1 MTFNPSAGQW
11 GNEVGN
17 SARPTVH
24 LLTGNPT
31 TGYDTTQLGRAIG
44 YARGV
49 LRLECGRTE
58 VKVNA
63 NPGPW
68 SYESKA
74 ATAIRDLKAWFQYL
88 GEPGIT
94 VNNVLDAKAYELL
107 DVCVAFG

>member
-1 MTFNPSAGQW
+1 MAFNPSQGQW

-17 SARPTVH
+17 SARPTVYYI
-24 LLTGNPT
+24 TGNAT
-31 TGYDTTQLGRAIG
+31 SGNDSTQLGRAIG

-58 VKVNA
+58 ISVAA

-68 SYESKA
+68 SYTYAVGE
-74 ATAIRDLKAWFQYL
+74 AIRDLKSFF
-88 GEPGIT
+88 GVP

-107 DVCVAFG
+107 DVVVLF